1 MKIEKVY
8 PAGWKME
15 TGEETIYFGEYGSF
29 GCYCNSGVVYKDKE
43 AFETGVGVCY
53 INEYG
58 FDNNDENFGRLFE
71 FGAKEAVASELE
83 DNSYTA
89 TEGWTRADLE
99 ELCEGTNYDAADLF
113 DHLDWMSPETLMV
126 EWLEDDEEQEMLKE
140 EE

>member
-1 MKIEKVY
+1 MQIKKVY

-58 FDNNDENFGRLFE
+58 FDNNDENIGRLFE
-71 FGAKEAVASELE
+71 FCAKETVASELE
-83 DNSYTA
+83 GNSYTA